1 MAIAITF
8 IKLTKKFGYNPFP
21 EISTARLTNPKLTII
36 FENSCLRLMK
46 KILVALSGGVDSAVA
61 AWLLK
66 EQGYDVSGAYIR
78 TWMNEEMPL
87 ADCPA
92 QQDIED
98 SRAVASHLGIEYEIV
113 NLVNEYREHVVKYLI
128 DGYKR
133 GITPNPDMMCNREM
147 KFGIF
152 QDYAREAGFDGIATG
167 HYVRKIIQPD
177 GTHNLIEGI
186 DKNKDQSYFLA
197 LLSQEQILNALFP
210 IGELKKTLVREI
222 AATQNLP
229 NAAKKDS
236 QGICFLGNM
245 NINRFLEHYLEDKPG
260 DIVDIDGKIL
270 GRHRGLHRYT
280 TGQRRGIGIPSNT
293 DNEFYV
299 VTGLNVQRN
308 ELIVAFDRPESP
320 GLFTTEVNLHNL
332 NFTNQVIR
340 NKLSKSKEDVNSAC
354 NQQSN
359 FSKNIKGYK
368 LLAKPRY
375 RDPSQAITYF
385 HTGPDSAKVIFD
397 LPQRALSPGQVLA
410 LYDDE
415 KLLGG
420 GFYD

>member
-1 MAIAITF
+1 
-8 IKLTKKFGYNPFP
+8 
-21 EISTARLTNPKLTII
+21 
-36 FENSCLRLMK
+36 MK

-66 EQGYDVSGAYIR
+66 EQGYDVSSAYIR

-98 SRAVASHLGIEYEIV
+98 SRAVASHLGIEYDIV
-113 NLVNEYREHVVKYLI
+113 NLVNEYREHVVKYLV

-177 GTHNLIEGI
+177 GSHNLIEGI
-186 DKNKDQSYFLA
+186 DKNKDQTYFLA
-197 LLSQEQILNALFP
+197 LLRQEQILNALFP
-210 IGELKKTLVREI
+210 IGELEKPLVREI
-222 AATQNLP
+222 AAAQKLP
-229 NAAKKDS
+229 NATKKDS

-245 NINRFLEHYLEDKPG
+245 NINRFLEHYIEDKPG
-260 DIVDIDGKIL
+260 DIVHIDGKII

-299 VTGLNVQRN
+299 VTGLDMKRN

-332 NFTNQVIR
+332 NFTNQVIG
-340 NKLSKSKEDVNSAC
+340 NTLSNSLAGG
-354 NQQSN
+354 N
-359 FSKNIKGYK
+359 FASDQLPKFSPSIEGYK

-375 RDPSQAITYF
+375 RDPSQAITYLP
-385 HTGPDSAKVIFD
+385 TGPDSAKVIFD
-397 LPQRALSPGQVLA
+397 QPQRALSPGQVLA
-410 LYDDE
+410 LYDGE

-420 GFYD
+420 GFYS